1 MPISGTLTEIH
12 ATLLG
17 LSPVLVA
24 LLACLAVSIETS
36 LFVGLL
42 IPGDLMLLVAGTTAT
57 TPMRLASLIAAGI
70 AGSLIGEAVGYWIG
84 HRYGHRIRHS
94 RLGRKVGEPLWRRTE
109 GFMNRFG
116 PRAIVLARFMPGI
129 HAVVPVVTG
138 SVRYPFRQFFR
149 WAFVAAVGWSIVYV
163 GVGALAGAHL
173 HQVQGSL
180 GLIGYV
186 VLAGIAL
193 VVLGKKLANKWA
205 PTDFPATMP
214 GSERKEMNAQPVLAA
229 QSPMG
234 GDR

>member
-1 MPISGTLTEIH
+1 MPIAGTLTEIH

-24 LLACLAVSIETS
+24 LLAALAVSIETS

-57 TPMRLASLIAAGI
+57 SPARFALLVVAGI
-70 AGSLIGEAVGYWIG
+70 VGSLVGEAVGYWIG
-84 HRYGHRIRHS
+84 HRFGHRIRRS
-94 RLGRKVGEPLWRRTE
+94 RVGQKIGEPLWRRTE
-109 GFMNRFG
+109 RFMDRFG

-138 SVRYPFRQFFR
+138 SVRYPFRRFIR
-149 WAFVAAVGWSIVYV
+149 WAAVAAVVWSTVYV
-163 GVGALAGAHL
+163 GAGALAGAHL
-173 HQVQGSL
+173 PRVQGSL

-186 VLAGIAL
+186 VLVMIAL

-205 PTDFPATMP
+205 PADFPETMV
-214 GSERKEMNAQPVLAA
+214 GSEGKQMKAQPALAA